1 MRVET
6 HPKFD
11 RLFRKRI
18 ATNRKLTQLFKNRL
32 AMFRNN
38 PTHPL
43 LHDHQ
48 LTGKKQG
55 LRSFSITGD
64 IRVVYRKISS
74 NIVILLDIG
83 SHAQV
88 Y

>member
-1 MRVET
+1 MRQTLQE
-6 HPKFD
+6 
-11 RLFRKRI
+11 RI
-18 ATNRKLTQLFKNRL
+18 ATNRKLTQQFINRL

-48 LTGKKQG
+48 LTGRKQE

-64 IRVVYRKISS
+64 IRVVYHNISS
-74 NIVILLDIG
+74 KTVILLDIG